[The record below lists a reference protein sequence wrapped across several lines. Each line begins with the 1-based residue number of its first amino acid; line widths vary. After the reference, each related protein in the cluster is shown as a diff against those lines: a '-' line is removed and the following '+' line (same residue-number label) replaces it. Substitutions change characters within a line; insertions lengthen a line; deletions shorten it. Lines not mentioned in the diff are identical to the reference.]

1 MNSVNSSGSS
11 KRSPLLIQ
19 QSRKATPHK
28 RKVTFN
34 LPHKDSAA
42 ESFDEFKPTDKA
54 FAPEIGNGK
63 NLPSYRK
70 PSSRPSGLGI
80 GSSNTVVMQ
89 GNTVLLNL
97 FHYSLPP
104 RSSSMGL

>member
-19 QSRKATPHK
+19 QDSRKSTPQK
-28 RKVTFN
+28 KKVTFQ
-34 LPHKDSAA
+34 LPHQTNKDTAA

-70 PSSRPSGLGI
+70 PYGI
-80 GSSNTVVMQ
+80 IKEFGTLTNEYFQ
-89 GNTVLLNL
+89 RGFAYNN
-97 FHYSLPP
+97 SLK
-104 RSSSMGL
+104 SAVACIAN